1 MMISQMRERAN
12 NLFGIIK
19 NAGTVYQKI
28 TKKFSFKAS
37 RVEFTNS
44 TFYERREVHKSHM
57 LQVEL
62 RRVQTI
68 AEVQRPSP
76 R

>member
-28 TKKFSFKAS
+28 TKKLSLKAS
-37 RVEFTNS
+37 RVEFANS
-44 TFYERREVHKSHM
+44 TFYERLEVHKSHM
-57 LQVEL
+57 LQVEV
-62 RRVQTI
+62 RRVQAI